1 MIDGTYQVEIDAPL
15 GRKTGLVVIRTDG
28 SAAIAD
34 IDAPFIGKQRIEG
47 RADGDSFTAEGTF
60 KLKLVG
66 KVSYALDGQVI
77 GDELHISIDSSKGSF
92 ELTGARI

>member
-28 SAAIAD
+28 GAAIAD
-34 IDAPFIGKQRIEG
+34 IDAPFIGKQ
-47 RADGDSFTAEGTF
+47 GTF